1 MDEKG
6 FIQYSIDWDEQPE
19 IDSEDVEDLIRWRQ
33 LLLDANLVGVDAN
46 GIGFGNI
53 SERTDRGFLISGT
66 QTGFLPVLDPS
77 HFSHVTEYDIQ
88 GNSLRC
94 EGPSKASSEAL
105 SHAILFEASPEIGA
119 VIHVHHARSWNR
131 FLNDLPTTQ
140 PDAEAGTVRM
150 AEEIGRLFVESD
162 LPNVRVLVMGGHR
175 DGLISFGRDLDEAGA
190 AILQVCTTSP
200 KDEAHVI

>member
-6 FIQYSIDWDEQPE
+6 FIQYRIDWDETAE
-19 IDSEDVEDLIRWRQ
+19 VDSKDVEGLIRWRQ
-33 LLLDANLVGVDAN
+33 RLLDANLIGVDKN

-66 QTGFLPVLDPS
+66 QTGFLPVLDSS
-77 HFSHVTEYDIQ
+77 HFSHVTDFDIH

-105 SHAILFEASPEIGA
+105 SHAILFEASPEVHAI
-119 VIHVHHARSWNR
+119 IHVHHAQSWTQL
-131 FLNDLPTTQ
+131 LNVLPTTQ

-150 AEEIGRLFVESD
+150 AEEIGRLFSESD
-162 LPNVRVLVMGGHR
+162 LPNARVLVMGGHR
-175 DGLISFGRDLDEAGA
+175 DGLISFGRNLDEAGT
-190 AILQVCTTSP
+190 AILQACTTSP
-200 KDEAHVI
+200 KDELHVI